1 MAASSQKPKEQEQRG
16 PRGQVAREPGAR
28 SQGDRGQEPGSL
40 GPRSHGARAREPR
53 GRSAQEKNNR
63 GPRIVLNVKFC
74 GLKLQLG
81 AHEDTPMILVKNQ
94 CVKSFMDR
102 YDRAPPS
109 VPFKCNGQPVHDE
122 DFAGQYVGY
131 TIEGQQST
139 QDKTLFQELQEDIA
153 QEGENY
159 DEDEVSD
166 GEEDYTD
173 NEQDY
178 EQDKVSQ

>member
-28 SQGDRGQEPGSL
+28 SQ
-40 GPRSHGARAREPR
+40 GARAREPR

-122 DFAGQYVGY
+122 DFAGQYVEY
-131 TIEGQQST
+131 
-139 QDKTLFQELQEDIA
+139 
-153 QEGENY
+153 Y
-159 DEDEVSD
+159 
-166 GEEDYTD
+166 
-173 NEQDY
+173 
-178 EQDKVSQ
+178 